1 MREIARSRHKRLRAL
16 EPWEMPSIRDDRD
29 DHVAAPRCYRRPC
42 GGHIR
47 RYEGI
52 AISVYEQTVR
62 LTRLSALSR
71 FRRVCATSTSSSSAK
86 FSGAAWEEGC
96 LRPLGVTYCS
106 SPMNEDDRPGLQ
118 ARRHGEMVRSG
129 RREGRTVTV
138 QIRLLL
144 LALVALRS
152 MASSGT
158 AAPSVPDEYNK
169 PSYGHGEARWK
180 SRRRTSNWEA

>member
-1 MREIARSRHKRLRAL
+1 MRRAADELTKTPGHAPGRAAEEERGASAR
-16 EPWEMPSIRDDRD
+16 
-29 DHVAAPRCYRRPC
+29 Y
-42 GGHIR
+42 
-47 RYEGI
+47 
-52 AISVYEQTVR
+52 
-62 LTRLSALSR
+62 
-71 FRRVCATSTSSSSAK
+71 
-86 FSGAAWEEGC
+86 
-96 LRPLGVTYCS
+96 GVTYGN

-144 LALVALRS
+144 LALVALGS

-158 AAPSVPDEYNK
+158 AARPSQMSTTSRPNHLVVDARQAATRSPSV
-169 PSYGHGEARWK
+169 GHGEAGWK